1 MSAQKALW
9 EVAVDRCGYVTTN
22 DARMLGIAPVTLR
35 QLVQRGQLES
45 AAHGVYR
52 FSKFPVTEYDH
63 FMLAVLWTVKVGT
76 RLSGET
82 ALATYEACDINPTK
96 IHLCLPTGAR
106 TRRRGGEGYE
116 LHYENLQDHETAWW
130 QNIPTV
136 TLNTAI
142 RQCFESN
149 TPTYLLRQAVE
160 FGARCGQLLPSEVA
174 AWNERLEA
182 RNG

>member
-1 MSAQKALW
+1 MSAQDVLW
-9 EVAVDRCGYVTTN
+9 GVAVDQYGFVTTN
-22 DARMLGIAPVTLR
+22 DARSLGIAPVAVR
-35 QLVQRGQLES
+35 QLVKRGQLEP

-52 FSKFPVTEYDH
+52 FPRFPVSEDDH
-63 FMLAVLWTVKVGT
+63 FMLAVLWTGKAGT
-76 RLSGET
+76 RLSGAT
-82 ALATYEACDINPTK
+82 ALATYAACDVNPTK
-96 IHLCLPTGAR
+96 IHLCLPVGAR

-142 RQCFESN
+142 RQSFAAQL
-149 TPTYLLRQAVE
+149 PTYLLRQAVE
-160 FGARCGQLLPSEVA
+160 FGARGGQLVPSEIA
-174 AWNERLEA
+174 AWNERLEE